1 MPWRDATGRGVRVAI
16 VDSGIHAAHP
26 HVAGVAGGVAIG
38 ADGAL
43 LDDCVDR
50 LGHGTAVA
58 GAIRDHARDAEL
70 YAVKV
75 FDRSLSTTI
84 GRLVQAIGW
93 AVAARVQVV
102 NLSLGTPHEAHAPA
116 LRVAIAQAATAGTLV
131 VAAEEIDGV
140 RFYPGSLDGVIPV
153 RLDWTCPRDSFRVLD
168 TPTRVSVLASGYPRS
183 IPGVP
188 PDANL
193 KGISFAVANMTGIVA
208 RLCERAPGLPV
219 GEVLGR
225 LARECGSHRAA

>member
-16 VDSGIHAAHP
+16 IDSGVHAAHP
-26 HVAGVAGGVAIG
+26 HVAGVAGGVAIDR
-38 ADGAL
+38 DGTL
-43 LDDCVDR
+43 LDDVVDR

-58 GAIRDHARDAEL
+58 GAIRERAPDAEL

-84 GRLVQAIGW
+84 DRLVQAIAW
-93 AVAARVQVV
+93 AVGVRAHVV
-102 NLSLGTPHEAHAPA
+102 NLSLGTPREAHAPA
-116 LRVAIAQAATAGTLV
+116 LRAAIAQAAAAGTLV
-131 VAAEEIDGV
+131 VAAEEVDGV
-140 RFYPGSLDGVIPV
+140 PFYPGSLDGVVPV

-168 TPTRVSVLASGYPRS
+168 TARVSFLASGYPRP

-188 PDANL
+188 PEANL

-208 RLCERAPGLPV
+208 RLCEYAPALPV
-219 GEVLGR
+219 GDVVAH
-225 LARECGSHRAA
+225 LARERRAHCVV